1 MYVVWQ
7 ARLRL
12 RSYIHWDDDRINHR
26 FYSSMLP
33 KAREALTLWLSFF
46 LSLDLPSLILSF
58 RLFPSGWSIC
68 NSERISFSG
77 VQPIFSAALVEC
89 CPVELFIRNGLLH
102 LFLHYLLHI
111 SIIGIENKSN
121 TDKRGCLCQSVYST
135 ATQFP
140 FWSRK
145 TLQNQETEKDS
156 ITDSRCCAHT

>member
-7 ARLRL
+7 TRLRL
-12 RSYIHWDDDRINHR
+12 RSYIHWDDGRINHR

-46 LSLDLPSLILSF
+46 LCLDLPSLILSF
-58 RLFPSGWSIC
+58 RLSPSGWSIC
-68 NSERISFSG
+68 NSEMMSCHFFCSI
-77 VQPIFSAALVEC
+77 IVEC
-89 CPVELFIRNGLLH
+89 CSVELFIRNGLQH

-121 TDKRGCLCQSVYST
+121 TNKPGCLCQSVYST

-156 ITDSRCCAHT
+156 ITDCRCCAHT